1 MLWLRNPAVENGEVY
16 PIILVGFQHISTIL
30 LVVPDF
36 TSGFGASSLVPGQ
49 VSWTYQLRTWRND
62 AFLSAMVAG
71 RYIRSPLAESCG
83 TVNPEIAIVNEKK
96 PFTKSIFGVS

>member
-1 MLWLRNPAVENGEVY
+1 MLRNPAVENGEVY
-16 PIILVGFQHISTIL
+16 AIILVGFQHISTIL

-36 TSGFGASSLVPGQ
+36 TSGFRASSLVPGQ

-83 TVNPEIAIVNEKK
+83 TVEPRNCHCE
-96 PFTKSIFGVS
+96 